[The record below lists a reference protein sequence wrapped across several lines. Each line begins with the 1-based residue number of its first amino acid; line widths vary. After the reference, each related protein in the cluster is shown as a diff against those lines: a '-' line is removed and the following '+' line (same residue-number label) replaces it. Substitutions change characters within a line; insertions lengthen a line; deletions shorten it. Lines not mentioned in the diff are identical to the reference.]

1 MTSDD
6 LNLDA
11 FLKALLSLPPAPGV
25 SFRGWV
31 HPADLGTVDVATKL
45 LTAASV
51 DIAVATAGFTTSEL
65 GIVVGRTGR
74 DLGAFSAMPEAEE
87 ITYAPGRI
95 FRTPILG
102 SIWLL
107 AKHPFA
113 RARSIQNNE
122 VKIALINLSQSIR
135 RFVGDKDISRSKSL
149 NVFYQNFTSFGIDF
163 VRNQHTC
170 ISQIRE

>member
-31 HPADLGTVDVATKL
+31 HPAELETVDVATKL

-51 DIAVATAGFTTSEL
+51 DMTVATAGFTTSEL

-87 ITYAPGRI
+87 ITYPPGRI
-95 FRTPILG
+95 FRGYPLTSVDGLRVRVYEEWVIGDGGQPVPMGIDPSEVVAMVSAMISKARG
-102 SIWLL
+102 KEL
-107 AKHPFA
+107 AVPREYCK
-113 RARSIQNNE
+113 R
-122 VKIALINLSQSIR
+122 
-135 RFVGDKDISRSKSL
+135 
-149 NVFYQNFTSFGIDF
+149 FTSPL
-163 VRNQHTC
+163 
-170 ISQIRE
+170 E